1 MRLTLAGQ
9 FSSVKLEYLERSN
22 VQSPEVNR
30 LFQRRMMGPHV
41 APSFQQWDEPKYLDL
56 LIKSPPNDIVDCVK
70 IKCYTLPK
78 IGECGDVIMAD
89 WALHVRRH
97 YIFDEELSAVVQR
110 RSVTVEEYL
119 RKSVIPNKRETMSG
133 DFGEMLIA
141 DLLERF
147 ENYRVPRYKH
157 CDRLDRNESEHGSDV
172 IGYKVSDS
180 QSCDVEDE
188 LLVVEVKAQT
198 SSGYI
203 KGVVNK
209 AKKDSRK
216 DRVNLRHMD
225 KSRLGMT
232 LNYLERRSDDYG
244 DNVTAAIMRR
254 FLEAAEFP
262 CIIRYGIGAIAA
274 TDNASSL
281 IAKNYQRSDFD
292 TLDKVLVLGGKDA
305 AQLLTRIY
313 EGCTK

>member
-1 MRLTLAGQ
+1 
-9 FSSVKLEYLERSN
+9 
-22 VQSPEVNR
+22 
-30 LFQRRMMGPHV
+30 MGPHV
-41 APSFQQWDEPKYLDL
+41 APRFQQWDQPKYLDL
-56 LIKSPPNDIVDCVK
+56 LVKAPPNGIVDCVK
-70 IKCYTLPK
+70 VKCYTLPK
-78 IGECGDVIMAD
+78 IDECGDVIMAD

-97 YIFDEELSAVVQR
+97 YIFDEELRAVVQR

-119 RKSVIPNKRETMSG
+119 RRSVIPDKRETMSG

-141 DLLERF
+141 DLLECF

-172 IGYKVSDS
+172 IGYRVLDL
-180 QSCDVEDE
+180 QSCDAEDE
-188 LLVVEVKAQT
+188 LLVVEVKTQT

-209 AKKDSRK
+209 AKTDSKK
-216 DRVNLRHMD
+216 DRVNLRRMD

-244 DNVTAAIMRR
+244 DFVTAAIMRR

-262 CIIRYGIGAIAA
+262 CVIRYGIGAIAA
-274 TDNASSL
+274 TDKASAL
-281 IAKNYQRSDFD
+281 IAKNYQSADFD
-292 TLDKVLVLGGKDA
+292 TLDKVLVLGGADV